1 MKRRLQLSEWLRTKR
16 HHVLLLFMSA
26 IPVFL
31 THPGWMSADTKI
43 YLYTDPGKLLS
54 RAVSLWDT
62 HVGLG
67 TVTHQNLG
75 YLFPMGPYY
84 WLMDRLRVPDWIAL
98 RFWWTGLLFV
108 AALGARALSRRI
120 GLDQRAA
127 FLAGCLYAFGPY
139 FLHYLSKQS
148 GLLPAWSATPW
159 LILVAMNAVE
169 SRGWRWPARF
179 GLIVLCISSLNASTP
194 IFVLLGPTAWL
205 IAELLA
211 GRTSLRRV
219 LITGLKC
226 GVTSFLLCYWWIAG
240 LSVQGGYGLPILRFT
255 ETYEAIMKTALPQE
269 ILRGLGYWFFYGDD
283 RMGRWVE
290 AAGAFMT
297 NPFVLICSFSV
308 VALSLVGVM
317 WIKHPYRLHVILLM
331 IVGLG
336 VSVGGA
342 PQDSPGPYGWLFQRF
357 TETDAGLAMRST
369 PRAAPL
375 LLMGMAIGFA
385 TAYVWFRDRFTGKQ
399 RLATHVVAATLIA
412 VNGFPL
418 LTGDL
423 ITSMYRYKEVPDYW
437 NAITAELDP
446 EQDRVYEFPGT
457 DFPNYLW
464 GGTVDPVSPGL
475 TDASI
480 IAREL
485 VPLGSEPTANLLNAL
500 ESRLQNGSYEPSMI
514 DGFARLVDA
523 NKLLLRNDLNYRKY
537 RTPRADQVWWELSN
551 AGWNPIF
558 VGPDLK
564 PEQMN
569 LIIDG
574 QSMTQPRSPKAPTVA
589 LFDSDSSFAM
599 ASASTAEPGATA
611 VVFGDGSG
619 LIDIAS
625 LDLIGEG
632 STWLYDVSTPD
643 PAKDTA
649 TRFFLTD
656 SNRRQA
662 RHWYSVGFN
671 VGRTER
677 ADEVPKEDPSDS
689 RLEPFASASSDT
701 QSVSQLV
708 GDIEAID
715 SSWHGNRI
723 SFTNEDRPENA
734 FDGDPRTAWR
744 SAVFRPSKGEYL
756 QMQFRNAIT
765 TDQIRL
771 VQPQVGAANRKITRI
786 EIQFDNANA
795 QVFELDKSSYQES
808 GQVIEFPTAT
818 FSQLRIT
825 VLEDSF
831 GIRPSYA
838 GVEGIGFAEIDIPG
852 ITSAEYIRLP
862 LAAAENI
869 QADASWTVVLSRDR
883 IMQSISNF
891 FDPEINI
898 QRIFEV
904 PISLAPD
911 MRITARLSGMAEDPA
926 IADALGYPLRVRA
939 SRHLYGSFKNA
950 GLNTMDGDLDT
961 AWTAA
966 RSPETNA
973 FLTFKTES
981 VATRRMRIY
990 VVKDANHSTPSRL
1003 LLKSATGSTEEID
1016 VQFDD
1021 NFVDIELPENF
1032 GTLRSLMVTDTDPVF
1047 VEDYFSGEP
1056 IEMPVALAEVI
1067 LNDTPNLPYKQQTR
1081 CRDDLLTIDGQSI
1094 SLEVPVLDANHL
1106 YNRQPFDL
1114 VLCGPV
1120 PDLDAG
1126 EHVLRTSKGWDTG
1139 IDIDRIAIGDLAPV
1153 EGTTPQLLVDRKNDT
1168 SYTVTV
1174 PANSGNTIVSLN
1186 QSINDGWQASSTAS
1200 STYGQSF
1207 IVNGYAN
1214 GWLIPDSPTETVL
1227 SITWTPQS
1235 RVNRALLISF
1245 GAFVLMFFLA
1255 LRRPRQVAPH
1265 LKKKQGLISIVLVG
1279 FLLIFFGSWGAALGV
1294 SAAIIAMRPQRLRH
1308 IGAVVPGIAISAVA
1322 CGVLYKQ
1329 FRYEIPASMDWP
1341 NHFLAL
1347 VPVTWFAFAFACMFG
1362 VLNTTIHTDETD

>member
-1 MKRRLQLSEWLRTKR
+1 MTRQIQFSEWLRSKR
-16 HHVLLLFMSA
+16 YQLLLLCMSA

-84 WLMDRLRVPDWIAL
+84 WLMDQLRVPDWIAL
-98 RFWWTGLLFV
+98 RFWWTGLLFI
-108 AALGARALSRRI
+108 AALGARALARRI

-127 FLAGCLYAFGPY
+127 FVAGCLYAFGPY

-159 LILVAMNAVE
+159 LIIVAMNAVE

-205 IAELLA
+205 TAELLA
-211 GRTSLRRV
+211 GRTSIRRV
-219 LITGLKC
+219 ILTGCKC
-226 GVTSFLLCYWWIAG
+226 AITSFLLCYWWIAG

-290 AAGAFMT
+290 AAAAYMT
-297 NPFVLICSFSV
+297 NPFVLISSFSV
-308 VALSLVGVM
+308 VAISLAGAM
-317 WIKHPYRLHVILLM
+317 WIKNSYRLHVVVIM

-336 VSVGGA
+336 VSVAGA
-342 PQDSPGPYGWLFQRF
+342 PQDSPGPFGWLFQRF

-375 LLMGMAIGFA
+375 LLIGMAIGFA
-385 TAYVWFRDRFTGKQ
+385 TAYSRLRDQFTAKK
-399 RLATHVVAATLIA
+399 RLGVHFVAATLIA
-412 VNGFPL
+412 ANGFPL

-423 ITSMYRYKEVPDYW
+423 ITGMYRYKEIPDYW
-437 NAITAELDP
+437 SDVTAKLDP
-446 EQDRVYEFPGT
+446 DTDRVYEFPGT

-500 ESRLQNGSYEPSMI
+500 ETKLQNGSYEPSMI
-514 DGFARLVDA
+514 DGFARLVSA

-564 PEQMN
+564 PDQMN

-574 QSMTQPRSPKAPTVA
+574 QSMTQPRSLNAPTVA
-589 LFDSDSSFAM
+589 LFDTESSFQM

-611 VVFGDGSG
+611 VLFGDGSG

-625 LDLIGEG
+625 LELIGEG
-632 STWLYDVSTPD
+632 STWLYDASTPD

-677 ADEVPKEDPSDS
+677 SEELPKNDPSDS

-715 SSWHGNRI
+715 ASWHGNRI

-734 FDGDPRTAWR
+734 LDGDPRTAWR

-756 QMQFRNAIT
+756 QMRFRKAIT

-786 EIQFDNANA
+786 EVRFDGADA

-808 GQVIEFPTAT
+808 GQVIKFPTAT

-838 GVEGIGFAEIDIPG
+838 GVEGIGFAEIEIPG
-852 ITSAEYIRLP
+852 VENAEYIRLP
-862 LAAAENI
+862 RTDSQSSAN
-869 QADASWTVVLSRDR
+869 DASWTVVLSRDR

-891 FDPEINI
+891 FDPELNI

-904 PISLAPD
+904 PVPLAPD
-911 MRITARLSGMAEDPA
+911 MRITARLSGMAEDPE

-966 RSPETNA
+966 RSPEANA
-973 FLTFKTES
+973 VLIFKEES
-981 VATRRMRIY
+981 VATRRVRIY
-990 VVKDANHSTPSRL
+990 VIKDATHSTPSRL
-1003 LLKSATGSTEEID
+1003 SLKSTTGTTKEVD
-1016 VQFDD
+1016 VQFDR
-1021 NFVDIELPENF
+1021 NFVDIELPESF
-1032 GTLRSLMVTDTDPVF
+1032 GALRSLTVTDTDPVF
-1047 VEDYFSGEP
+1047 VEDYFSGAP
-1056 IEMPVALAEVI
+1056 IEMPVAIAEVV
-1067 LNDTPNLPYKQQTR
+1067 LNDTPNLPYLQQTQ
-1081 CRDDLLTIDGQSI
+1081 CRDDLMTIDGLPIPLQ
-1094 SLEVPVLDANHL
+1094 LPELDMNHL

-1114 VLCGPV
+1114 VLCGSIPE
-1120 PDLDAG
+1120 LDAG
-1126 EHVLRTSKGWDTG
+1126 EHILRTAKGWDTG
-1139 IDIDRIAIGDLAPV
+1139 IDIDRIAIGDLSPV
-1153 EGTTPQLLVDRKNDT
+1153 SGATPQLVVEKKNDT

-1174 PANSGNTIVSLN
+1174 PANSGDTIVSLN
-1186 QSINDGWQASSTAS
+1186 QSINDGWEATSSDSGA
-1200 STYGQSF
+1200 YGPSF

-1227 SITWTPQS
+1227 SINWTPQS
-1235 RVNRALLISF
+1235 RVNRALLISLA
-1245 GAFVLMFFLA
+1245 AFVLMFFLA
-1255 LRRPRQVAPH
+1255 FRRTRELAPYPQKTH
-1265 LKKKQGLISIVLVG
+1265 GRISVVLVG
-1279 FLLIFFGSWGAALGV
+1279 FMLVLFGSWGAALGV
-1294 SAAIIAMRPQRLRH
+1294 IAAVIARRPDRFRR
-1308 IGAVVPGIAISAVA
+1308 IGAFVPGIAISAVA

-1362 VLNTTIHTDETD
+1362 VLNTATRTRETD